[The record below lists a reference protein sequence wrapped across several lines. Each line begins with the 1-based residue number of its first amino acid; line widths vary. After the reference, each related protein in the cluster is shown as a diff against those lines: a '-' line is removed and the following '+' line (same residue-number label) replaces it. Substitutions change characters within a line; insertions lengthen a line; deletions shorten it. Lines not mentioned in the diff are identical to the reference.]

1 MSQLKWTTSD
11 KYPGVRWFSDP
22 ERPKLSG
29 GRHDRCFGIRYA
41 VAGRR
46 IEAILGWAS
55 ESWTEQKASH
65 ARQKFIEAAKSG
77 EAASPKEERESV
89 ERERR
94 ERVRRERHEAKRDVS
109 FRNYFLEVFLPD
121 AELRWK
127 PETTRKSKEHVENWI
142 HPVTGD
148 TPIREIDVSH
158 VQRFR
163 LNLAKAG
170 RSPRTQQY
178 VMRTFTMVWNSAL
191 DNGIA
196 DRRCPT
202 KAKSVRPPKLDNERQ
217 RYLTEEEADK
227 LVACVR
233 ARSPQAADMA
243 LISLDTG
250 LRFSEIAGLT
260 WGCLDDAGGFLR
272 ILNTK
277 SGRDRNV
284 PMTTRA
290 KGLFDNL
297 ARGADGALVFPN
309 TLGQRH
315 VQVPSS
321 FKAGIVDAG
330 LNDDAGDPKMRV
342 SFHTLRH
349 TYASRLVQQGVD
361 LYRVQRLL
369 GHSTPVLTARYAK
382 LAADDLR
389 EAVES
394 MERREQMR
402 RKPGKVIQMAKGVDG
417 HV

>member
-1 MSQLKWTTSD
+1 MSQLPWTSSD
-11 KYPGVRWFSDP
+11 KYPGVRWFDDP
-22 ERPKLSG
+22 ERPKLPG
-29 GRHDRCFGIRYA
+29 GRNDRCYGIRYA

-55 ESWTEQKASH
+55 DSEGWTELKASLK
-65 ARQKFIEAAKSG
+65 RQKFIEAAKAG
-77 EAASPKEERESV
+77 GAASPKEERESV

-94 ERVRRERHEAKRDVS
+94 ERIRRERHEAKRDVS
-109 FRNYFLEVFLPD
+109 FRSYFLEVFLPD

-142 HPVTGD
+142 HPVTGSI
-148 TPIREIDVSH
+148 PLRELDVSH

-191 DNGIA
+191 DNAIV

-217 RYLTEEEADK
+217 RYLAEEEADR
-227 LVACVR
+227 LIACVR
-233 ARSPQAADMA
+233 SRSPQAADMA
-243 LISLDTG
+243 LASLDTG
-250 LRFSEIAGLT
+250 LRFSEVAGLT
-260 WGCLDDAGGFLR
+260 WGCVDQAGDFLR

-277 SGRDRNV
+277 SGRDRHV
-284 PMTTRA
+284 PMTIRL
-290 KGLFDNL
+290 KVYFGGL

-315 VQVPSS
+315 VQIPTS
-321 FKAGIVDAG
+321 FKSGIVDAG
-330 LNDDAGDPKMRV
+330 LNDDGGDPKMRV

-402 RKPGKVIQMAKGVDG
+402 RTPGKVIQMKKEVG
-417 HV
+417 